1 MYSGLVIVKTKVV
14 ASSRFC
20 TNPEMSV
27 CLVDLW
33 KGRKMRRRDS
43 RDGRGRQKRVM
54 AGHQRVKAE
63 LRRLYREE

>member
-33 KGRKMRRRDS
+33 KRRKMRR